1 MSLPV
6 TRKPAIP
13 PYVREWRENS
23 LLIFML
29 DRQKVRFRS
38 GSQVPRWLAISPDAV
53 GTVICRYRIPRDG
66 EALPD
71 RLDVRFG
78 ERLFAWGVP
87 EKEFELI
94 PNSSNH

>member
-1 MSLPV
+1 MV
-6 TRKPAIP
+6 
-13 PYVREWRENS
+13 
-23 LLIFML
+23 ML

-53 GTVICRYRIPRDG
+53 GTVICRYRILRDG